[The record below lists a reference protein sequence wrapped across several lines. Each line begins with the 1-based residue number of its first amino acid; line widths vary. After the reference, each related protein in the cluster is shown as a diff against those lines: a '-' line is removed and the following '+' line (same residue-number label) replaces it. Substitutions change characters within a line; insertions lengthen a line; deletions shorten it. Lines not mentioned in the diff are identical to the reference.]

1 MAIYYGLLA
10 AMTAVVVVFVVSQ
23 GSDRHA
29 QRAIAGGYDL
39 AAGSPCLGQQ
49 FNLLQSGEFVTVED
63 PQSGAGGKLLFKGG
77 RLTGTVNCAD
87 HRPARLDLTYSSG
100 ALAGTVGSAP
110 LRGLLK
116 RDPPAA
122 GAPKLKPPPS
132 VAGNYQLSPGSPCLG
147 GKISLDGSA
156 GSLELVAQKQSRG
169 RLAYRNGLLSGVV
182 TCTRGGGRR
191 LTGMAAGRQID
202 LLLTPPPAVTGPA
215 AGPGGASA
223 PATPSPTAAS
233 GGPGGAPA
241 PTPAAGA
248 GAAPA
253 PAAVAEHEI
262 ATKQRAVDA
271 TVAAFFIAIVIVML
285 FARLM
290 GVVVAKLGQPRV
302 MGEVLAGI
310 LLGPTLLGAVAPGVE
325 IALFPSDIIP
335 YIGVAANLGLIFY
348 MFLVGLELDATQ
360 LRGRVRLALAVSN
373 TGLLLPMSLGL
384 LAAIPLYTLLAPD
397 TRFIAFALFV
407 GIAMSIT
414 AFPVLARIVVERRM
428 LKRPLGA
435 LALSA
440 AAIDDVSAWFLIA
453 LASAF
458 TGSGGAG
465 GVIGTIALAVCFCLV
480 MAFAIR
486 PILARAATAHD
497 EIGRLPGGWITAIF
511 AGVLLSAYVT
521 ETIGI
526 AVIFGAFVMGFVMP
540 RHAGLTEDVTHR
552 VEDFVVTLLLPLF
565 FAYTGLRTNVLLLDR
580 PDLLLITL
588 VLFAIAIL
596 GKYGGTVMASRVM
609 RLGWRESAVLGAL
622 MNTRGLTEL
631 IVLNLA
637 LEKGV
642 ISSALFAA
650 LVIMALATTF
660 MAGPILRLLD
670 PKNRFGEPLEE
681 ELAAA
686 RRQTESDSVVP
697 IPSRAILVAPQTDAG
712 LPQLLALAEP
722 LARTPPPREVILTR
736 AVRPPRGAAVRGA
749 LQTESRVLAASTLEV
764 QRERIAL
771 LERGVS
777 ARAVAFRSP
786 DPGQDLVRLADSDEV
801 DLVLID
807 GRRPLLGAGVPREAV
822 GAVLRKAP
830 CDVAVLVAREEAVIV
845 LGPGSS
851 IIVPFGGAE
860 HDWAALELG
869 AWLASATGAP
879 LRLLGAAS
887 KDGEEKDSSRLLA
900 DASLL
905 VQQFAGV
912 YAEPLISTGGRDGVI
927 EAAAGAGLLISGL
940 SERWRQEGLG
950 ETRSAIARAAPAPI
964 LFVRRGIRPG
974 ALAPRDDVTR
984 FSWSSPA
991 MGAGGPVIT

>member
-1 MAIYYGLLA
+1 MSTTGDASPPGVGTRRLAIYYGFLA
-10 AMTAVVVVFVVSQ
+10 AMTTAVVIFVATQ
-23 GSDRHA
+23 GPHQHA
-29 QRAIAGGYDL
+29 QKQIAGGYDVE
-39 AAGSPCLGQQ
+39 ASAGCLGQQ
-49 FNLLQSGEFVTVED
+49 FNVVQSGEFVTIED
-63 PQSGAGGKLLFKGG
+63 PQTGAGGKLLFKAG
-77 RLTGTVNCAD
+77 RLKGTIACAD
-87 HRPARLDLTYSSG
+87 HNHRAVDLTYS
-100 ALAGTVGSAP
+100 AGTLGGPIGGAP
-110 LRGLLK
+110 ARATFK
-116 RDPPAA
+116 RDPPPA
-122 GAPKLKPPPS
+122 GTPKAKAPTS
-132 VAGNYQLSPGSPCLG
+132 VAGDYQLSPASTCLG
-147 GKISLDGSA
+147 GRISIDGS
-156 GSLELVAQKQSRG
+156 GHSIELVAQKQPRG
-169 RLAYRNGLLSGVV
+169 RLTYATGKLAGAV
-182 TCTRGGGRR
+182 TCTHGGTRKLVG
-191 LTGMAAGRQID
+191 TAAGRQLD
-202 LLLTPPPAVTGPA
+202 LTLTAPAV
-215 AGPGGASA
+215 
-223 PATPSPTAAS
+223 AT
-233 GGPGGAPA
+233 
-241 PTPAAGA
+241 
-248 GAAPA
+248 PA
-253 PAAVAEHEI
+253 PAVATPAVAAATPAVAAEHVI
-262 ATKQRAVDA
+262 ANKQRAVDA
-271 TVAAFFIAIVIVML
+271 TVAAFFVAIVIVML

-290 GVVVAKLGQPRV
+290 GVVVSKLGQPRV

-310 LLGPTLLGAVAPGVE
+310 LLGPTLLGTIAPGVGT
-325 IALFPSDIIP
+325 ALFPSDVIP

-348 MFLVGLELDATQ
+348 MFLVGLELDASQ
-360 LRGRVRLALAVSN
+360 LKGRVKLALAVSN
-373 TGLLLPMSLGL
+373 TSLLVPLSLGL
-384 LAAIPLYTLLAPD
+384 LAAIPLYHLLAPD
-397 TRFIAFALFV
+397 TNFIAFALFV
-407 GIAMSIT
+407 GVAMSIT

-428 LKRPLGA
+428 LKRPIGA

-440 AAIDDVSAWFLIA
+440 AAMNDVTGWFLIA

-458 TGSGGAG
+458 AGTGGVS
-465 GVIGTIALAVCFCLV
+465 GVIGTVALAVCFCLV
-480 MAFAIR
+480 MVFAVR
-486 PILARAATAHD
+486 PLLARAATAHD
-497 EIGRLPGGWITAIF
+497 EVGRLPGGWITAIF

-580 PDLLLITL
+580 SELLLITL
-588 VLFAIAIL
+588 VLFAIALL

-609 RLGWRESAVLGAL
+609 RLGWRESAALGAL

-650 LVIMALATTF
+650 LVIMALTTTF
-660 MAGPILRLLD
+660 MAGPILQLID
-670 PKNRFGEPLEE
+670 PKNTFGEPLEE
-681 ELAAA
+681 ELAEA
-686 RRQTESDSVVP
+686 RRETERDSVVP
-697 IPSRAILVAPQTDAG
+697 IPSRAVLVAPQTDAG

-722 LARTPPPREVILTR
+722 LARTPPEREVILAR
-736 AVRPPRGAAVRGA
+736 AVRPPRGAAVRAA
-749 LQTESRVLAASTLEV
+749 LQTESRVLAVSTAEV

-771 LERGVS
+771 LDRGVA

-786 DPGQDLVRLADSDEV
+786 DPGQDLVRLADSEEV

-822 GAVLRKAP
+822 GTVLRKAP
-830 CDVAVLVAREEAVIV
+830 CDVAVLVAREDVVIR
-845 LGPGSS
+845 LGAAAP

-879 LRLLGAAS
+879 LRLLGGGS
-887 KDGEEKDSSRLLA
+887 KDAGEKDSSRLLA

-912 YAEPLISTGGRDGVI
+912 FAEPLISTGGREGI
-927 EAAAGAGLLISGL
+927 LEAAAGAGLLVSGL

-950 ETRSAIARAAPAPI
+950 ETRAAIARAAPAPI

-991 MGAGGPVIT
+991 MGAGGPTLG

>member
-1 MAIYYGLLA
+1 MSTTGDDAPRSVGTRRLAVYYAMLA
-10 AMTAVVVVFVVSQ
+10 AVTLIVVVFVASQ
-23 GSDRHA
+23 GSGQHA
-29 QRAIAGGYDL
+29 QPQIAGGYDV
-39 AAGSPCLGQQ
+39 ATGASCLDQQ
-49 FNLLQSGEFVTVED
+49 FNVVQSGEFVTLAD
-63 PQSGAGGKLLFKGG
+63 PQTGAGGKLLFKGG
-77 RLTGTVNCAD
+77 RLTGTTVCAN
-87 HRPARLDLTYSSG
+87 HSRRRLDLSYSAG
-100 ALAGTVGSAP
+100 VLTGTIGGQPARALF
-110 LRGLLK
+110 K

-122 GAPKLKPPPS
+122 GAPKLVAPPS
-132 VAGNYQLSPGSPCLG
+132 VAGDYQLAPGSQCLG
-147 GKISLDGSA
+147 GKVTLNDA
-156 GSLELVAQKQSRG
+156 GRGLELVAQRRPRG
-169 RLAYRNGLLSGVV
+169 SLTYGSGKVGGLV
-182 TCTRGGGRR
+182 TCTHGGEDR
-191 LTGMAAGRQID
+191 LTGVAAGRQLD
-202 LLLTPPPAVTGPA
+202 LMLTPTPPGAAGPPAV
-215 AGPGGASA
+215 GG
-223 PATPSPTAAS
+223 
-233 GGPGGAPA
+233 
-241 PTPAAGA
+241 
-248 GAAPA
+248 PA
-253 PAAVAEHEI
+253 PAAEHVI

-271 TVAAFFIAIVIVML
+271 TVAAFFVAIVIVML
-285 FARLM
+285 FARLT
-290 GVVVAKLGQPRV
+290 GAAVAKLGQPRV

-348 MFLVGLELDATQ
+348 MFLIGLELDATQ
-360 LRGRVRLALAVSN
+360 LRGRVKLALAISN
-373 TGLLLPMSLGL
+373 TGLLVPMSLGL
-384 LAAIPLYTLLAPD
+384 LAAIPLYHLLAPD
-397 TRFIAFALFV
+397 TKFIAFALFV
-407 GIAMSIT
+407 GVAMSIT

-458 TGSGGAG
+458 AGSGGTS
-465 GVIGTIALAVCFCLV
+465 GVIGTVALAVCFCLV
-480 MAFAIR
+480 MAFAVR

-497 EIGRLPGGWITAIF
+497 EMGRLPGGWITAIF
-511 AGVLLSAYVT
+511 AGVLLSAFVT

-540 RHAGLTEDVTHR
+540 RHAGLTEDVAHR

-565 FAYTGLRTNVLLLDR
+565 FAYTGLRTDVAQLDR
-580 PDLLLITL
+580 PVLLLITL
-588 VLFAIAIL
+588 GLVAVAIV
-596 GKYGGTVMASRVM
+596 GKYGGTLLAARVM

-670 PKNRFGEPLEE
+670 PQNRFGEPLEAE
-681 ELAAA
+681 MAEA
-686 RRQTESDSVVP
+686 RRRAHTDSPVAVP
-697 IPSRAILVAPQTDAG
+697 TRAILVAPQTDAA
-712 LPQLLALAEP
+712 LAALLALAEP
-722 LARTPPPREVILTR
+722 LARTPPEREVVLAR
-736 AVRPPRGAAVRGA
+736 LVRPPRAAAVRGA
-749 LQTESRVLAASTLEV
+749 LQTESRVLGASNDEV
-764 QRERIAL
+764 QRERLAL
-771 LERGVS
+771 LGRGVA
-777 ARAVAFRSP
+777 ARAVAFTSA
-786 DPGQDLVRLADSDEV
+786 DPGGDLVRLANAEDV
-801 DLVLID
+801 DLLLID

-822 GAVLRKAP
+822 GTVLRKAS
-830 CDVAVLVAREEAVIV
+830 CDVAVLVARDDAVIE
-845 LGPGSS
+845 LAGGSP

-879 LRLLGAAS
+879 LRLLGGPS
-887 KDGEEKDSSRLLA
+887 KDGTQKDASRLLA

-912 YAEPLISTGGRDGVI
+912 AAEPLISAGGRDGVI
-927 EAAAGAGLLISGL
+927 AAAADAALLISGL
-940 SERWRQEGLG
+940 SDRWRQEGLG

-991 MGAGGPVIT
+991 MGAGGPMIR

>member
-1 MAIYYGLLA
+1 MSTTGDAAPRSVGTRRLAIYYGLLA
-10 AMTAVVVVFVVSQ
+10 AVTVIVVVFVVSKGAHQ
-23 GSDRHA
+23 HA
-29 QRAIAGGYDL
+29 QRPIAGGYDVD
-39 AAGSPCLGQQ
+39 AGAQCLGQQ
-49 FNLLQSGEFVTVED
+49 FNIVQSGQFVTLED
-63 PQSGAGGKLLFKGG
+63 PQNGAAGKLTFKGS
-77 RLTGTVNCAD
+77 RLTGTLTCAD
-87 HRPARLDLTYSSG
+87 HAERRLDLAYSAG
-100 ALAGTVGSAP
+100 VLAGTVGSTPVSA
-110 LRGLLK
+110 RFK
-116 RDPPAA
+116 RDPPAP
-122 GAPKLKPPPS
+122 GSPKLKAPPN
-132 VAGNYQLSPGSPCLG
+132 VAGDYQLSPGSACLG
-147 GKISLDGSA
+147 GKVSLDGSGA
-156 GSLELVAQKQSRG
+156 SLELIAQRRSRG
-169 RLAYRNGLLSGVV
+169 RLAYRAGMLSGAL
-182 TCTRGGGRR
+182 TCTHGGQER
-191 LTGMAAGRQID
+191 LTGVATGRQLD
-202 LLLTPPPAVTGPA
+202 LMLTPVAVAGA
-215 AGPGGASA
+215 AAPGAA
-223 PATPSPTAAS
+223 PVPPTAKPPTPA
-233 GGPGGAPA
+233 GAPA
-241 PTPAAGA
+241 
-248 GAAPA
+248 
-253 PAAVAEHEI
+253 AEHTI
-262 ATKQRAVDA
+262 ANKQRAVDH

-290 GVVVAKLGQPRV
+290 GAVVARLGQPRV

-310 LLGPTLLGAVAPGVE
+310 LLGPTLLGTLAPGVE

-360 LRGRVRLALAVSN
+360 LRGRVKLALAISN
-373 TGLLLPMSLGL
+373 TGLLVPLSIGL
-384 LAAIPLYTLLAPD
+384 LAAIPLFSLLAPD
-397 TRFIAFALFV
+397 TKFIAFALFV
-407 GIAMSIT
+407 GVAMSIT

-458 TGSGGAG
+458 AGTGGTS
-465 GVIGTIALAVCFCLV
+465 GVIATVALAVCFCLI
-480 MAFAIR
+480 MAFAVR

-497 EIGRLPGGWITAIF
+497 EMGRLPGGWITAIF

-540 RHAGLTEDVTHR
+540 RHAGLTEDVAHR

-565 FAYTGLRTNVLLLDR
+565 FAYTGLRTNVGLLDR
-580 PDLLLITL
+580 PELLLITL
-588 VLFAIAIL
+588 GLVAIAIA
-596 GKYGGTVMASRVM
+596 GKYGGTMIASRVM

-622 MNTRGLTEL
+622 LNTRGLTEL

-650 LVIMALATTF
+650 LVIMALTTTF
-660 MAGPILRLLD
+660 MAGPILKVLD

-681 ELAAA
+681 ELAEA
-686 RRQTESDSVVP
+686 RRQTERDSVVP
-697 IPSRAILVAPQTDAG
+697 IPARAVLVAPQTDAG
-712 LPQLLALAEP
+712 LAQLIALAEP
-722 LARTPPPREVILTR
+722 LARTAPQREVILAR
-736 AVRPPRGAAVRGA
+736 LVRPPRGAAVRGA
-749 LQTESRVLAASTLEV
+749 LQTESRILLASNDEV
-764 QRERIAL
+764 QRERVAL
-771 LERGVS
+771 LERGIS

-786 DPGQDLVRLADSDEV
+786 DPGQDLVRLADSEEV

-822 GAVLRKAP
+822 GTVLRKAP
-830 CDVAVLVAREEAVIV
+830 CDVAVLVAREDAVIV
-845 LGPGSS
+845 PGPGAP

-887 KDGEEKDSSRLLA
+887 KGGEEKDSSRLLA

-912 YAEPLISTGGRDGVI
+912 AAEPVISTGGREGVI
-927 EAAAGAGLLISGL
+927 EAAADAGLLISGL
-940 SERWRQEGLG
+940 SDRWRQEGLG

-964 LFVRRGIRPG
+964 LFVRRGIRAG

-991 MGAGGPVIT
+991 LGSGGPLVR

>member
-1 MAIYYGLLA
+1 MSTTGDAAPRSVGTRRLAIYYGLLA
-10 AMTAVVVVFVVSQ
+10 ALTTAVVIFVATQ
-23 GSDRHA
+23 GAHQTA
-29 QRAIAGGYDL
+29 QRSIAGGYDV
-39 AAGSPCLGQQ
+39 AAGTCLGPQI
-49 FNLLQSGEFVTVED
+49 NIVQSGQFVTVQD
-63 PQSGAGGKLLFKGG
+63 PQSGASGKLRFKSG
-77 RLTGTVNCAD
+77 RLTGSVDCVDHSHQTV
-87 HRPARLDLTYSSG
+87 DLSYSAG
-100 ALAGTVGSAP
+100 AFTGTIGSAP
-110 LRGLLK
+110 FRALFK
-116 RDPPAA
+116 RDPPPP
-122 GAPKLKPPPS
+122 GSPKLSPPPS
-132 VAGNYQLSPGSPCLG
+132 VAGDYQLAPGSQCLG
-147 GKISLDGSA
+147 GKISLDGSG
-156 GSLELVAQKQSRG
+156 GSVELVAQKKSRG
-169 RLAYRNGLLSGVV
+169 RLSYHHGLLSGAVS
-182 TCTRGGGRR
+182 CTHGGQEQVAGV
-191 LTGMAAGRQID
+191 ASGRQVD
-202 LLLTPPPAVTGPA
+202 VMLKPLPA
-215 AGPGGASA
+215 A
-223 PATPSPTAAS
+223 
-233 GGPGGAPA
+233 
-241 PTPAAGA
+241 A

-253 PAAVAEHEI
+253 IVAAEHVI

-285 FARLM
+285 FARLV
-290 GVVVAKLGQPRV
+290 GAGFAKLRQPRV

-310 LLGPTLLGAVAPGVE
+310 LLGPTLLGTIAPGVE
-325 IALFPSDIIP
+325 IRLFPSDVIP

-360 LRGRVRLALAVSN
+360 LRGRVKLALAISN
-373 TGLLLPMSLGL
+373 TSLLFPLSLGL
-384 LAAIPLYTLLAPD
+384 LAAVPLYSLLAPD
-397 TRFIAFALFV
+397 TNFIAFALFV
-407 GIAMSIT
+407 GVAMSIT

-440 AAIDDVSAWFLIA
+440 AAMNDVTGWFLIA

-458 TGSGGAG
+458 AGSGGVS
-465 GVIGTIALAVCFCLV
+465 GVIGTIALAVTFCLF
-480 MAFAIR
+480 MAFAVR
-486 PILARAATAHD
+486 PILARAARAHD
-497 EIGRLPGGWITAIF
+497 EMGRLPGTWITAIF

-580 PDLLLITL
+580 SELVVITL
-588 VLFAIAIL
+588 VLFGLALA
-596 GKYGGTVMASRVM
+596 GKYGGTVVAARVM
-609 RLGWRESAVLGAL
+609 RMAWRESAVLGAL

-660 MAGPILRLLD
+660 MAGPVLQLLD
-670 PKNRFGEPLEE
+670 PKNTFGEPIEA
-681 ELAAA
+681 ELAEA
-686 RRQTESDSVVP
+686 RRQTETDSIVP
-697 IPSRAILVAPQTDAG
+697 IPARSILVAPQTDAAVT
-712 LPQLLALAEP
+712 QLLALAEP
-722 LARTPPPREVILTR
+722 LARTEPQREVILAR
-736 AVRPPRGAAVRGA
+736 LVRPPRGAAVRGA
-749 LQTESRVLAASTLEV
+749 LQTESRILGVSTNEV
-764 QRERIAL
+764 QRERLGL
-771 LERGVS
+771 LERGVA
-777 ARAVAFRSP
+777 ARAVAFTSA

-801 DLVLID
+801 DLLLID

-822 GAVLRKAP
+822 GTVLRKAP
-830 CDVAVLVAREEAVIV
+830 CDVAVLVARDDAVIA
-845 LGPGSS
+845 LGAEAA

-869 AWLASATGAP
+869 AWLASATGSP

-887 KDGEEKDSSRLLA
+887 KDGEQKDSSRLLA

-912 YAEPLISTGGRDGVI
+912 FAEPLISTGGREGVI

-950 ETRSAIARAAPAPI
+950 ETRAAIARAAPAPI
-964 LFVRRGIRPG
+964 VFVRRGIRAG

-991 MGAGGPVIT
+991 MGPGGPVIS